1 MNNGAW
7 TIQRERVSAG
17 AWRLDESDRFY
28 AVEEGE
34 MRYGYVTRLTGSY
47 VCYTCGHLCEC
58 GEEGEE

>member
-7 TIQRERVSAG
+7 TIKRERVSAG
-17 AWRLDESDRFY
+17 AWRLDDKDRFY
-28 AVEEGE
+28 AIVEGE
-34 MRYGYVTRLTGSY
+34 RQYGYVTRLTGSY